1 MKPVKLFDDY
11 LNMHASVQ
19 HMSREQYTATY
30 LSEDAVNEWGSSDQ
44 NIMNQQIHKDAGSPK
59 KMPSPFDRKLRSA
72 AEDAVDWHWDEWP
85 EYKRDRDGL
94 IDDAVRG
101 YLRSYFPKE
110 FNMMVRMFEPVDE
123 SVQVTEGAFV
133 VWYEDQDGKHLL
145 GTFHNKRAAEKYKSE
160 EEDEML
166 DTKGVESV
174 GMMSKDMWD
183 KKEAPYIKEDVNEAF
198 IGPFVFN
205 DRMSDE
211 ELKAMYNGA
220 LDGYANY
227 SKGFQHSKSDYKQAY
242 QEIEKI
248 LKKRGVS
255 VDESAVIKGGKRI
268 SESDNGDTLGELNN
282 MTLGQLERIED
293 YAEMISDRMEGGQQ
307 LDSWM
312 FSQITVA
319 LDNLNAV
326 HDAMDGVDGVEESQ
340 VNEKIKLIMRN
351 ILTKMIPAA
360 FGPSTNPKMRQEI
373 KDAVEA
379 AIEPILTKYD
389 YVVESKESEA
399 LAKEI
404 DKAMIKIDD
413 SMSYEDFADAVATI
427 LRDEYGSHNY
437 MKFLNALKNKL

>member
-11 LNMHASVQ
+11 LNMAAAAQ
-19 HMSREQYTATY
+19 NMSREQYTATY
-30 LSEDAVNEWGSSDQ
+30 LSEDKTNDVINEWGSSDQ

-59 KMPSPFDRKLRSA
+59 KMPSPFDRKLRAA

-94 IDDAVRG
+94 IDNAVRS
-101 YLRSYFPKE
+101 YLRSYFPKDWAI
-110 FNMMVRMFEPVDE
+110 MVRMFEPME
-123 SVQVTEGAFV
+123 SVV
-133 VWYEDQDGKHLL
+133 VEQDR
-145 GTFHNKRAAEKYKSE
+145 N
-160 EEDEML
+160 
-166 DTKGVESV
+166 
-174 GMMSKDMWD
+174 
-183 KKEAPYIKEDVNEAF
+183 
-198 IGPFVFN
+198 
-205 DRMSDE
+205 
-211 ELKAMYNGA
+211 
-220 LDGYANY
+220 
-227 SKGFQHSKSDYKQAY
+227 
-242 QEIEKI
+242 
-248 LKKRGVS
+248 
-255 VDESAVIKGGKRI
+255 
-268 SESDNGDTLGELNN
+268 TLGELND

-293 YAEMISDRMEGGQQ
+293 YAEMISDRMESGQQ

-326 HDAMDGVDGVEESQ
+326 HDAMDTEDGIKESQ

-360 FGPSTNPKMRQEI
+360 FGPSTNPKMREEI
-373 KDAVEA
+373 KDAVKT
-379 AIEPILTKYD
+379 AIEPILMKYD
-389 YVVESKESEA
+389 YIVESKESDA

-437 MKFLNALKNKL
+437 TKFLKALKDKL

>member
-11 LNMHASVQ
+11 LNMAAAAQ
-19 HMSREQYTATY
+19 NMSREQYTATY
-30 LSEDAVNEWGSSDQ
+30 LSEDKTNDVINEWGSSDQ

-59 KMPSPFDRKLRSA
+59 KMPSPFDRKLRDA

-94 IDDAVRG
+94 IDNAVRS
-101 YLRSYFPKE
+101 YLRSYFPKDWAI
-110 FNMMVRMFEPVDE
+110 MVRMFEPME
-123 SVQVTEGAFV
+123 SVV
-133 VWYEDQDGKHLL
+133 VEQDR
-145 GTFHNKRAAEKYKSE
+145 N
-160 EEDEML
+160 
-166 DTKGVESV
+166 
-174 GMMSKDMWD
+174 
-183 KKEAPYIKEDVNEAF
+183 
-198 IGPFVFN
+198 
-205 DRMSDE
+205 
-211 ELKAMYNGA
+211 
-220 LDGYANY
+220 
-227 SKGFQHSKSDYKQAY
+227 
-242 QEIEKI
+242 
-248 LKKRGVS
+248 
-255 VDESAVIKGGKRI
+255 
-268 SESDNGDTLGELNN
+268 TLGELND

-293 YAEMISDRMEGGQQ
+293 YAEMISDRMESGQQ

-326 HDAMDGVDGVEESQ
+326 HDAMDAEDGIKESQ

-360 FGPSTNPKMRQEI
+360 FGPSTNPKMREEI
-373 KDAVEA
+373 KDAVKT
-379 AIEPILTKYD
+379 AIEPILMKYD
-389 YVVESKESEA
+389 YIVESKESDA

-437 MKFLNALKNKL
+437 TKFLKALKDKL

>member
-11 LNMHASVQ
+11 LNMAAAAQ
-19 HMSREQYTATY
+19 NMSREQYTATY
-30 LSEDAVNEWGSSDQ
+30 LSEDKTNDVINEWGSSDQ

-59 KMPSPFDRKLRSA
+59 KMPSPFDRKLRDA

-94 IDDAVRG
+94 IDNAVRS
-101 YLRSYFPKE
+101 YLRSYFPKDWAI
-110 FNMMVRMFEPVDE
+110 MVRMFEPME
-123 SVQVTEGAFV
+123 SVV
-133 VWYEDQDGKHLL
+133 VEQDR
-145 GTFHNKRAAEKYKSE
+145 N
-160 EEDEML
+160 
-166 DTKGVESV
+166 
-174 GMMSKDMWD
+174 
-183 KKEAPYIKEDVNEAF
+183 
-198 IGPFVFN
+198 
-205 DRMSDE
+205 
-211 ELKAMYNGA
+211 
-220 LDGYANY
+220 
-227 SKGFQHSKSDYKQAY
+227 
-242 QEIEKI
+242 
-248 LKKRGVS
+248 
-255 VDESAVIKGGKRI
+255 
-268 SESDNGDTLGELNN
+268 TLGELND

-293 YAEMISDRMEGGQQ
+293 YAEMISDRMESGQQ

-326 HDAMDGVDGVEESQ
+326 HDAMDTEDGIKESQ

-360 FGPSTNPKMRQEI
+360 FGPSTNPKMREEI
-373 KDAVEA
+373 KDAVKT
-379 AIEPILTKYD
+379 AIEPILMKYD
-389 YVVESKESEA
+389 YIVESKESDA

-437 MKFLNALKNKL
+437 TKFLKALKDKL